1 MPCYVKKRSTHIN
14 NLYKYINSN
23 TDTKYMLF
31 SYLLTYIKQWIYK
44 YNSYIISPIK
54 IKIGKN
60 KEMQTTSRSST
71 SYRAHIMKYLQ
82 L

>member
-31 SYLLTYIKQWIYK
+31 SYLLTYIKQWIY
-44 YNSYIISPIK
+44 NITAIISPIK

-60 KEMQTTSRSST
+60 KEKQTTSRSST
-71 SYRAHIMKYLQ
+71 SYGAHIMKYLQ